1 MLLLKIRTVCWGFQ
15 HSHSFD
21 LVELRIFFCCCCS
34 WWLHSEAEKW
44 LILMILLLDFYL
56 AICNLALWD
65 TLKINT
71 QSKDIPMMHVFVT
84 AVFLQLSLKWDLSK
98 IRLLLIWGIVH
109 IYFLMDDILVKNW
122 RFSRDVFRHQTLKF
136 VKELSK
142 GMVLLLLLLIRIQ

>member
-1 MLLLKIRTVCWGFQ
+1 
-15 HSHSFD
+15 
-21 LVELRIFFCCCCS
+21 
-34 WWLHSEAEKW
+34 
-44 LILMILLLDFYL
+44 MILLLDFYL

-84 AVFLQLSLKWDLSK
+84 GVFLQLY
-98 IRLLLIWGIVH
+98 V
-109 IYFLMDDILVKNW
+109 LMDDILVKNW

-142 GMVLLLLLLIRIQ
+142 GTVLLLLRLIRIQ